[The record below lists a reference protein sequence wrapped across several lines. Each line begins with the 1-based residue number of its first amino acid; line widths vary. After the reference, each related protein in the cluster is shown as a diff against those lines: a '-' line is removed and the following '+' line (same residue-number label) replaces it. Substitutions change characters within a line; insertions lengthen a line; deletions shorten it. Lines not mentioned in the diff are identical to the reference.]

1 MYSYKEIISL
11 PVLSLYEG
19 ELLGVV
25 DKLLFDKKLKK
36 LVEITL
42 VGEDGLK
49 FSLQTKNIYR
59 IGKNAITIKNN
70 QCIELKVENENLI
83 TAPIGSKAY
92 SIQGEFLG
100 VIHNIII
107 NEKFL
112 TTQIE
117 LENQKSLNS
126 NLVASSGKNTIISF
140 NKTRNANIKQ
150 FFPHKQEEDV
160 KIEENKIEQAPT
172 SNEVKEKPNKQ
183 KTNFSSDFLLG
194 RICTKDIFNFNNEIL
209 IKAHSTITKKN
220 LKEVIKFGKIR
231 ELMLFSK

>member
-1 MYSYKEIISL
+1 MYRYNEIISQ

-36 LVEITL
+36 LVALTL
-42 VGEDGLK
+42 VGADGLK
-49 FSLQTKNIYR
+49 FSLSTKNIYR

-70 QCIELKVENENLI
+70 QCVELKTENSNLI
-83 TAPIGSKAY
+83 SAPIGSKAY

-100 VIHNIII
+100 VIENINI

-117 LENQKSLNS
+117 LDNQVVLSS
-126 NLVASSGKNTIISF
+126 NLVASSSKNTIIFF
-140 NKTRNANIKQ
+140 NKNDNPNTKQ
-150 FFPHKQEEDV
+150 FSPHKQAEASPKASV
-160 KIEENKIEQAPT
+160 NQT
-172 SNEVKEKPNKQ
+172 SIKESEEKPKQ
-183 KTNFSSDFLLG
+183 KINFSSDFLIG

-209 IKAHSTITKKN
+209 IKAHSVITKKN
-220 LKEVIKFGKIR
+220 IKELIKFGKIR
-231 ELMLFSK
+231 ELMLYSK

>member
-1 MYSYKEIISL
+1 MYRYKEIISK

-36 LVEITL
+36 LVELTL

-49 FSLQTKNIYR
+49 FILPTKNIYR
-59 IGKNAITIKNN
+59 IGKNAITIRNN
-70 QCIELKVENENLI
+70 QCVELQTDNSNLI
-83 TAPIGSKAY
+83 TAPIKSKAY

-100 VIHNIII
+100 VIEDVYI

-117 LENQKSLNS
+117 LENKTVISTNM
-126 NLVASSGKNTIISF
+126 VASSSKNTIIFF
-140 NKTRNANIKQ
+140 NKNDNINIKQ
-150 FFPHKQEEDV
+150 FLPHKT
-160 KIEENKIEQAPT
+160 EENKTNLNINISTKLEEQQ
-172 SNEVKEKPNKQ
+172 NKHKQ
-183 KTNFSSDFLLG
+183 KLNFSSDFLVG

-209 IKAHSTITKKN
+209 IKAHSVITKKN
-220 LKEVIKFGKIR
+220 IKELIKFGKIR